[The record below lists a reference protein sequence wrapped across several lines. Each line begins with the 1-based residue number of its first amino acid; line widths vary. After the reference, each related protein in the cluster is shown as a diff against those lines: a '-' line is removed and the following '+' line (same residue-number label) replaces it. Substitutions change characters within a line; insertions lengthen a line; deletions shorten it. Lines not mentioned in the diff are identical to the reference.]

1 MLSFPFREPTFG
13 QRLGGAVLDALL
25 WLPFAALLAQLGR
38 WLPALAVAAYEVGL
52 VARDG
57 QTIGKKLVGTRVVSV
72 ASGTTPTLRSA
83 AVRWLA
89 VIAIPLVVEGT
100 GLPDPLDLG
109 WTTLVFL
116 PVLKPPLHR
125 GLHDRAA
132 ATIVTSV
139 RQPGGKPRTIRS
151 SA

>member
-13 QRLGGAVLDALL
+13 QRLGGALLDALL
-25 WLPFAALLAQLGR
+25 WLPFGALLARVWG

-57 QTIGKKLVGTRVVSV
+57 QTIGKKLVGTRVVDV
-72 ASGTTPTLRSA
+72 ASGGTPSIGMA
-83 AVRWLA
+83 ALRWLT

-100 GLPDPLDLG
+100 GLPDPLE
-109 WTTLVFL
+109 WTTLVLL

-125 GLHDRAA
+125 GLHDRSA
-132 ATIVTSV
+132 ATVVTSV
-139 RQPGGKPRTIRS
+139 RPVPPVTRGS
-151 SA
+151 